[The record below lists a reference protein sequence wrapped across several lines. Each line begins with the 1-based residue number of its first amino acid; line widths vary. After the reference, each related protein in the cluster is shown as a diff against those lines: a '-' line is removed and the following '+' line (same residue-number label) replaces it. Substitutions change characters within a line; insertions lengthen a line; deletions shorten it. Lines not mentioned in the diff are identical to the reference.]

1 MRPDFLNSFPARR
14 GWPPSLMATASLT
27 RAVQSS
33 LTDGSRWWMRNN
45 EPGSDP
51 YIEVHLVGPIDAK
64 GTVLVQDEND
74 NETRVPARLL
84 EGLLYPMNLDQQPET
99 SLLAHLSEAALLANL
114 LTRDGLTLPYTTTG
128 NVLTS
133 LNPCKRVP
141 ELYNIGTMKRYVGAR
156 PAACP
161 PHLYAVAEQA
171 YRNLSRDGASQ
182 AIVVSGVSG
191 AGKTE
196 ANKHIMQYLCWRAG
210 QQLVSAAKLSPV
222 ASAEP
227 HGSVVEQ
234 VTRPPGVLRVS
245 ARAWLPRLLGA
256 CQVALG
262 SSTLPMGKAGPLDAQ
277 PLPRPSS
284 GVPPL
289 ASRAPP
295 LDHRRPELQLSE
307 VSRCV
312 LQSSIVFEA
321 RTALALRVLC
331 TCSAHA
337 LHTHT
342 LHALSCTRT
351 IVPRSA
357 PHISTA
363 CPSHIR
369 RRPLATHARLT
380 TTKRRASAS
389 SCACSSSR
397 MGRLPGLSS
406 TPTYSR
412 SRASSRSAR
421 VSRPNHELLK
431 PLHPLAFPCTSSYT
445 LLQASAPSTSST
457 SYSPT
462 TSCVPS
468 STCSPTCGR
477 RRRRRRRR
485 WRSPSSLR

>member
-1 MRPDFLNSFPARR
+1 
-14 GWPPSLMATASLT
+14 MATASLT

-245 ARAWLPRLLGA
+245 ARAWLLRLLGA

-262 SSTLPMGKAGPLDAQ
+262 S
-277 PLPRPSS
+277 
-284 GVPPL
+284 
-289 ASRAPP
+289 
-295 LDHRRPELQLSE
+295 
-307 VSRCV
+307 
-312 LQSSIVFEA
+312 
-321 RTALALRVLC
+321 
-331 TCSAHA
+331 
-337 LHTHT
+337 
-342 LHALSCTRT
+342 
-351 IVPRSA
+351 
-357 PHISTA
+357 
-363 CPSHIR
+363 
-369 RRPLATHARLT
+369 
-380 TTKRRASAS
+380 
-389 SCACSSSR
+389 
-397 MGRLPGLSS
+397 
-406 TPTYSR
+406 
-412 SRASSRSAR
+412 
-421 VSRPNHELLK
+421 
-431 PLHPLAFPCTSSYT
+431 
-445 LLQASAPSTSST
+445 
-457 SYSPT
+457 
-462 TSCVPS
+462 
-468 STCSPTCGR
+468 
-477 RRRRRRRR
+477 
-485 WRSPSSLR
+485 